1 MKNVA
6 EEEIVNLPVAS
17 RLRESVVFDWSTFES
32 KIFFPFVD
40 EFILEIQEA
49 FKQLEFWVKFSIFDP
64 RNLPDTKVQLASYGN
79 NELESLIS
87 HYGNLKSDTFKGVTV
102 TQEPDI
108 APAAALAEWDG
119 FKLLM
124 FLKRQSHEELIDTK
138 IAAVKNSGKEGKD
151 EVESLYKMRKK
162 FTPQLLWELFAKDST
177 TEALYPSMMF
187 LFYMLLIFPVSA
199 ACVER
204 LFSKMKLIKTRL
216 RNQLSQVRLD
226 QLLRIATETPKDG
239 YSDDVYEQFAHELKR
254 RYPKMK
260 IDL

>member
-1 MKNVA
+1 M
-6 EEEIVNLPVAS
+6 
-17 RLRESVVFDWSTFES
+17 
-32 KIFFPFVD
+32 
-40 EFILEIQEA
+40 
-49 FKQLEFWVKFSIFDP
+49 
-64 RNLPDTKVQLASYGN
+64 PDTKVQLASYGN

-87 HYGNLKSDTFKGVTV
+87 HYGNSKSDTFKGVTE

-226 QLLRIATETPKDG
+226 QLLRIATEMP
-239 YSDDVYEQFAHELKR
+239 R
-254 RYPKMK
+254 R
-260 IDL
+260 IFR